1 MKKVLFVVL
10 VVVCIYNTTIFYNFL
25 FTQFMNINKF

>member
-10 VVVCIYNTTIFYNFL
+10 VVVCIYNTTNCDIFLY
-25 FTQFMNINKF
+25 TQFMNINKF